1 MAGGATSSNLILAS
15 FTKLKSRKTKN
26 QNDRNK
32 TKVIMKVLI
41 KARRYL
47 DKEKQKVCIGKYA
60 NYIQPKG
67 EMKR

>member
-1 MAGGATSSNLILAS
+1 
-15 FTKLKSRKTKN
+15 
-26 QNDRNK
+26 
-32 TKVIMKVLI
+32 MKVLI

-60 NYIQPKG
+60 NYIQPKS